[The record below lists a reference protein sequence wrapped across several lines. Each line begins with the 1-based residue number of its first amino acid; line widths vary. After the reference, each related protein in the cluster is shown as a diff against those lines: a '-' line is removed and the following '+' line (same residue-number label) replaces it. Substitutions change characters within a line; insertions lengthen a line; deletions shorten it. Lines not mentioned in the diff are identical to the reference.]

1 VPADSPFISFG
12 RNAEDV
18 VLHRA
23 LREVTAGRYVDVHPT
38 SPTSGSVTRAL
49 YDRGWSGIVVAPS
62 ADAAGAFDR
71 ERPRDTV
78 VEEIDGELREDDDL
92 HVVVVNAAGSGQALD
107 GVDLRRWQPWVLVVG
122 GAGPAEPS
130 PAWEGGVRDAG
141 YEFCLFDGSS
151 RFYVAAERAGS
162 LRAAL
167 SYPATADD
175 GFVPHRVHEL
185 EEQLAA
191 LRSAHEDVLEEL
203 VRWRGAVLARWSDA
217 VGTSLG
223 AAGGSAGRGSHE
235 VVRLKE
241 ELAAMQATVSWRVT
255 APLRVLQS
263 RRLRAW
269 R

>member
-1 VPADSPFISFG
+1 MPSNSPFISFG

-23 LREVTAGRYVDVHPT
+23 LAEVAAGRYVDVRPAHPT
-38 SPTSGSVTRAL
+38 DASVTRAF
-49 YDRGWSGIVVAPS
+49 YDRGWSGVVVGP
-62 ADAAGAFDR
+62 AAGSAEAFGR

-78 VEEIDGELREDDDL
+78 VEALDGQPGEDDEL
-92 HVVVVNAAGSGQALD
+92 HLMVVGTTGSGQALD
-107 GVDLRRWQPWVLVVG
+107 GVDLGRWRPWVLVVAG
-122 GAGPAEPS
+122 TGADQTS
-130 PAWEGGVRDAG
+130 PQWEGGVLGAG
-141 YEFCLFDGSS
+141 YEFCLFDGAS
-151 RFYVAAERAGS
+151 RFYVTAERADS

-167 SYPATADD
+167 SHPANAEDD
-175 GFVPHRVHEL
+175 FVPHHVHEMR
-185 EEQLAA
+185 EELAA

-223 AAGGSAGRGSHE
+223 AGGSAGRGSHE
-235 VVRLKE
+235 VVRLRE

-255 APLRVLQS
+255 APLRVLQQ